1 MNTFRVAIAACSLV
15 VALATAVRPGGDAVS
30 AGLYAA
36 AKKDSQVTIYGPSAQ
51 ILQGLERE
59 FPKAF
64 PGIEIRSVQLD
75 PPDLAARIITEK
87 RAGQPRADLVMGSM
101 RDYLELVDRGLM
113 SRQDYPAL
121 GVARDRILLDGRMV
135 AVHNAVF
142 AHGYNTN
149 LVRDRAELPKTYKDL
164 LDPKWKGRLAGWEF
178 FVSSGLA
185 FWGMEIGE
193 SAVLEYTRSLKNH
206 DVLLTRA
213 VSNVVGTGERAI
225 WLFGHVHTILQEQ
238 AKGVPLDLFFIEAHG
253 GAQLGTLIPDGARHV
268 NAARLVVKFLLSDP
282 GKAMLWQ
289 YARVGDAR
297 PGATSELA
305 QVIADRG
312 GRVVIETEDNF
323 RPRALLAGKIRKV
336 LVGQ

>member
-1 MNTFRVAIAACSLV
+1 MNMLRPAFAVCGLV
-15 VALATAVRPGGDAVS
+15 VVLVGAVRAGDDPI
-30 AGLYAA
+30 YTA
-36 AKKDSQVTIYGPSAQ
+36 AKKEGQITIYGPGAQ
-51 ILQGLERE
+51 VLQGLERE

-113 SRQDYPAL
+113 SRQDYLAL
-121 GVARDRILLDGRMV
+121 GVPRDRILLDGRMV
-135 AVHNAVF
+135 AVWNAVF

-149 LVRDRAELPKTYKDL
+149 LVRDRASLPRTYKDL

-178 FVSSGLA
+178 FVSAGLA
-185 FWGMEIGE
+185 FWGMEVGDT
-193 SAVLEYTRSLKNH
+193 AVLEYARNLKNQ

-213 VSNVVGTGERAI
+213 VANVVGTGERAI
-225 WLFGHVHTILQEQ
+225 WLFGHVQTILQEQ
-238 AKGVPLDLFFIEAHG
+238 AKGAPLDLFFIETHG
-253 GAQLGTLIPDGARHV
+253 GAQIGTLIPDGARNV
-268 NAARLVVKFLLSDP
+268 NAARLVVKYLLSDA
-282 GKAMLWQ
+282 GKAMLRQ

-297 PGATSELA
+297 PGATGELPRL
-305 QVIADRG
+305 IADRG
-312 GRVVIETEDNF
+312 GRVVIENEDNF
-323 RPRALLAGKIRKV
+323 RPRALLAGKIRKA